1 MTTIE
6 VTGPLSP
13 RGAAADSRT
22 LVLSGWSA
30 VTPYGVG
37 RDALRDGLLSGR
49 SAITES
55 GPTAGSGHTAGS
67 GSAAGSGPTAES
79 PSQPGTKPQGGESGE
94 SGESGE
100 RVRSAVVPGF
110 KASDHLGRKGT
121 RGMGRATSFA
131 VTAIDVLLREL
142 GPEVTEDPERIG
154 LVLGVGHGSVQ
165 AAMDFTRGALTASR
179 PYLVDALRFPDTFLN
194 RAAGQSAIWHGL
206 KGPNTTVA
214 GGRLSALLAIGY
226 AVRLNRSGHCRR
238 LLVGATEEY
247 SQARALLARAASGPG
262 ETPAP
267 LGEGSVVAL
276 MEPASDAAAAGRVP
290 VATVLATHFRAAPD
304 AATGGDELAACVRAV
319 LAKAGATAGH
329 IRLVAPLG
337 EYAEQEEAG
346 IRAVTGD
353 SEPHWL
359 HCRPLLGDAF
369 AASAGLQL
377 SAALAGGQYWPERED
392 LALITGIDR
401 DGTVGCLL
409 LGRPA

>member
-1 MTTIE
+1 MR
-6 VTGPLSP
+6 PQS
-13 RGAAADSRT
+13 ADPANRT

-37 RDALRDGLLSGR
+37 RDALRDGVLSGR
-49 SAITES
+49 SAVAEQ
-55 GPTAGSGHTAGS
+55 
-67 GSAAGSGPTAES
+67 AADEF
-79 PSQPGTKPQGGESGE
+79 GGG
-94 SGESGE
+94 
-100 RVRSAVVPGF
+100 VRAAVVPGF
-110 KASDHLGRKGT
+110 KAADHLGRKGT
-121 RGMGRATSFA
+121 RSMGRSIAFA

-154 LVLGVGHGSVQ
+154 LVLGVGQGNVQ

-179 PYLVDALRFPDTFLN
+179 PYHVDALRFPDTFLN

-206 KGPNTTVA
+206 KGPNTTIA

-226 AVRLNRSGHCRR
+226 AVRLCRGGHCRR

-247 SQARALLARAASGPG
+247 SQARVLLVDAASGPG
-262 ETPAP
+262 GTPAP

-276 MEPASDAAAAGRVP
+276 LESAADAAAAGRVP
-290 VATVLATHFRAAPD
+290 VATVPATHFRAAPD
-304 AATGGDELAACVRAV
+304 PTTGGDELAACVRAA
-319 LAKAGATAGH
+319 LAKAGATADR

-353 SEPHWL
+353 FAPHWL
-359 HCRPLLGDAF
+359 RCRPLLGDAF

-377 SAALAGGQYWPERED
+377 SAALAAGQYWPERED

-401 DGTVGCLL
+401 DGTVGCAL
-409 LGRPA
+409 LGRPD

>member
-6 VTGPLSP
+6 ATGPLSP
-13 RGAAADSRT
+13 CGADADNRT

-37 RDALRDGLLSGR
+37 RDALCDGVLSGR
-49 SAITES
+49 SAVAEREADES
-55 GPTAGSGHTAGS
+55 GGS
-67 GSAAGSGPTAES
+67 
-79 PSQPGTKPQGGESGE
+79 
-94 SGESGE
+94 
-100 RVRSAVVPGF
+100 VRSAVVPGF
-110 KASDHLGRKGT
+110 KAADHLGRKGT
-121 RGMGRATSFA
+121 RGMGRATAFA

-142 GPEVTEDPERIG
+142 GPEVAEDPERIG
-154 LVLGVGHGSVQ
+154 LVLGVGQGNVQ

-226 AVRLNRSGHCRR
+226 AVRLCRSGHCRR

-247 SQARALLARAASGPG
+247 SQARALLADAASGPDD
-262 ETPAP
+262 TPAP

-276 MEPASDAAAAGRVP
+276 MESAADAAAAGRVP
-290 VATVLATHFRAAPD
+290 LATVLATHFRATPE
-304 AATGGDELAACVRAV
+304 AATGGVELAACVRAA
-319 LAKAGATAGH
+319 LAKAGATADR

-337 EYAEQEEAG
+337 EHAEQEESG

-353 SEPHWL
+353 FAPHWL
-359 HCRPLLGDAF
+359 HCRPLMGDAF

-377 SAALAGGQYWPERED
+377 SAALAAGQYWSQPGD

-401 DGTVGCLL
+401 DGTVGCAL
-409 LGRPA
+409 LGRPT